1 MKKRKL
7 GKQALSLLLALVL
20 SLTAL
25 PLQALAEEAGL
36 APESSED
43 GTSFYSLDP
52 IEVGK
57 AAVLVPRAAYGS
69 ISTSDVISIAD
80 SLAGYPYVEGG
91 RSPSD
96 GGFDCS
102 GLVYYVYH
110 TRLGADVTYQQIYDR
125 SAGVKIENRD
135 DFQTGDIV
143 FGLNQYGGWHTGIF
157 VSGNTMIHAGS
168 SGGVC
173 RTTMSGWFTVKFARR
188 LPEVMQGPA
197 QHTHTKGEYKGYLG
211 EHPHHSCF
219 SCVECG
225 ETFSDDSTSNFNP
238 HCSICHPSHT
248 WDGGHVTDEPTF
260 TQSGS
265 RQYTCTICGYQR
277 NEFIPMLDSVTA
289 QYSDSIRMTYHRDGL
304 LEIYGTGEVIAPQQ
318 GDGCIQFSLPGFEM
332 KDYLDQVTRVQISEG
347 ITVLKGSVFG
357 RMDNLEAIGLP
368 DSLTYLEHDNFY
380 LADGYPKLRSIHIP
394 AGVSMIDGWGIGGGK
409 DDHFTGCPFGSC
421 RGLINFSVDA
431 ANPFFSA
438 QDGVLFDR
446 SKETLLYCPAGKT
459 GSYTIPNSV
468 TKIGHCAFSV
478 SKLTH
483 ILIPDS
489 VTEIGS
495 DAFSSCYNLTSI
507 NIPDSVTEI
516 YSGAFAS
523 CYSLTS
529 IVIPSSITEIRMD
542 LFRYSGLTSIDI
554 PDSVTEIGSHAFYG
568 CKNLTSVS
576 IPGSVAEIYSSAFED
591 CAGLT
596 GVSLPDGITSLH
608 DETFSGCSNLTSI
621 SIPGSVT
628 SIGEYA
634 FRRCDALRDVYYGGT
649 AAQWK
654 AIAISGGN
662 EPLESAAVHCA
673 APIPPSGNTMG
684 PNNELTWARNGRTVT
699 VTGPV
704 SAAQPLFA
712 ASYDKAGRLLGLTAV
727 TSSGGS
733 ASLPAGMA
741 SCKLIWLDG
750 NRAPRC
756 ASALL
761 K

>member
-1 MKKRKL
+1 MGRECGYDGPIDKKGESVMGKWKL
-7 GKQALSLLLALVL
+7 GKQALSLLLALIL

-25 PLQALAEEAGL
+25 PLQALAEETGL
-36 APESSED
+36 APESSGD

-57 AAVLVPRAAYGS
+57 ATVSVPRAAYGS

-125 SAGVKIENRD
+125 SAGVKIENRG

-157 VSGNTMIHAGS
+157 VSGNTMVHAGS

-219 SCVECG
+219 LCPVCG
-225 ETFSDDSTSNFNP
+225 VTFSDDSTSNFNP
-238 HCSICHPSHT
+238 HCSICHSSHT

-265 RQYTCTICGYQR
+265 RHYTCTICGYQR

-289 QYSDSIRMTYHRDGL
+289 QYSDNIRMTYHRSGL
-304 LEIYGTGEVIAPQQ
+304 LEIEGTGQVTAPSQ
-318 GDGCIQFSLPGFEM
+318 GSGCIQFSLPGFEM
-332 KDYLDQVTRVQISEG
+332 EDYLDQVTRVQIGEG
-347 ITVLKGSVFG
+347 VTALKGSVFG
-357 RMDNLEAIGLP
+357 RMDNLEKIRLP
-368 DSLTYLEHDNFY
+368 NSLTYVESHNFY
-380 LADGYPKLRSIHIP
+380 LSGGYPKLRSLHIP
-394 AGVSMIDGWGIGGGK
+394 SGVSMMEGNWIPENGG
-409 DDHFTGCPFGSC
+409 HFTGSPFKYCSF
-421 RGLINFSVDA
+421 LLNITVDPENLYFSD
-431 ANPFFSA
+431 
-438 QDGVLFDR
+438 QGGVLFDK
-446 SKETLLYCPAGKT
+446 SGQTLLIYPHGRTGYYDVPCGVTRIASDGFSYCPGLTTAVLPNGLT
-459 GSYTIPNSV
+459 TIGP
-468 TKIGHCAFSV
+468 
-478 SKLTH
+478 
-483 ILIPDS
+483 
-489 VTEIGS
+489 
-495 DAFSSCYNLTSI
+495 DAFRGCSALDTLTL
-507 NIPDSVTEI
+507 PGSVEFI
-516 YSGAFAS
+516 SFGAFAQ
-523 CYSLTS
+523 C
-529 IVIPSSITEIRMD
+529 
-542 LFRYSGLTSIDI
+542 G
-554 PDSVTEIGSHAFYG
+554 
-568 CKNLTSVS
+568 
-576 IPGSVAEIYSSAFED
+576 
-591 CAGLT
+591 
-596 GVSLPDGITSLH
+596 
-608 DETFSGCSNLTSI
+608 
-621 SIPGSVT
+621 
-628 SIGEYA
+628 
-634 FRRCDALRDVYYGGT
+634 ALRDVYYSGT
-649 AAQWK
+649 SEQWAA
-654 AIAISGGN
+654 ITIEDGN
-662 EPLESAAVHCA
+662 DSLQNARFHPTGTPYL
-673 APIPPSGNTMG
+673 PSGNTMG
-684 PNNELTWARNGRTVT
+684 PRNELTWARNGRTVT
-699 VTGPV
+699 ITGPV

-750 NRAPRC
+750 NHAPRC